1 MKKTNKIWI
10 SLGLMSV
17 TAFPIATMVSCGAK
31 KENDKVENET
41 PVTDVAIVANEIN
54 KIASSYT
61 TTEDL
66 SSIVSAETFTTNKAK
81 ITSAMNVTFLNTVTV
96 TYKWLSSEEQEIN
109 FEIEISK
116 GTIKQTKTIKII
128 GTISNQTVVD
138 QAIDMLQANY
148 TTNADLSSVTNSG
161 SYTGTAKTAIET
173 AINAPVISG
182 VNWSYAFA
190 SANSQAITIT
200 VTATKGS
207 ASKNKT
213 VIVTGGSAETI
224 TTVSLDFTTKVSGVI
239 SAKEIY
245 KHFLN
250 KNYALTTNKY
260 IFKLKAHASESIT
273 PLDFEL
279 LKSDL
284 EDVRNAVH
292 TATPIYPSAEM
303 SLSDF
308 VDLMKDATGS
318 SFSTKPQF
326 SISTEDGKKLGLTT
340 SGAIDVA
347 HAKTFFTNKFIGT
360 FPNGINYADEA
371 KNKPFNPNILTN
383 NMEVTFKNAVGTE
396 NKAQFNMKV
405 EKRLS
410 NETDAA
416 YEARLDQINSNSAKG
431 TKFTVAIDAGV
442 QELKDYSAKLVKFL
456 DKIKSAADNKLVAK
470 YIIGSFTK
478 FIVDEFTQI
487 IPIYGQIAAL
497 PIVGGVLNRK
507 INDYLL
513 GNYIDKMADF
523 VVEKIYPTQP

>member
-128 GTISNQTVVD
+128 GTISNQTV
-138 QAIDMLQANY
+138 
-148 TTNADLSSVTNSG
+148 
-161 SYTGTAKTAIET
+161 
-173 AINAPVISG
+173 
-182 VNWSYAFA
+182 
-190 SANSQAITIT
+190 
-200 VTATKGS
+200 
-207 ASKNKT
+207 
-213 VIVTGGSAETI
+213 
-224 TTVSLDFTTKVSGVI
+224 SLDFTTKAKGII
-239 SAKEIY
+239 SAYEIY

-250 KNYALTTNKY
+250 KNYVLTTNKY
-260 IFKLKAHASESIT
+260 KFKLNAHASENIQA
-273 PLDFEL
+273 LDFDL
-279 LKSDL
+279 SKSDL
-284 EDVRNAVH
+284 EEVRDAVH
-292 TATPIYPSAEM
+292 TTTPIYPSAEM
-303 SLSDF
+303 SLIDF

-326 SISTEDGKKLGLTT
+326 TISTEDENKLGLKLIG
-340 SGAIDVA
+340 GADIDVA

-371 KNKPFNPNILTN
+371 KNKPFNPNSLTN
-383 NMEVTFKNAVGTE
+383 NMEVTFKDAAGTE
-396 NKAQFNMKV
+396 SMAQFNMKV

-456 DKIKSAADNKLVAK
+456 EKIKSASDNKLVAK

-478 FIVDEFTQI
+478 YIVDEFTKI
-487 IPIYGQIAAL
+487 IPIYGQIASL